1 MKRINNL
8 FEKIISVD
16 NLHAAYLNA
25 RKRKVRSKGVL
36 IFEEGDINQKL
47 LDLHI
52 KLKEGSFVT
61 SKYHIFNIVT
71 REGKERQIYQLPF
84 YPDRIVHHAILN
96 VLEPIWT
103 KSMSSSSYCCVKS
116 KGIHGIVKK
125 LKKVLVKYPDTAY
138 CLKLDVKKFY
148 PSINHDIMKVIIRKK
163 IKDKQVLKLLD
174 NIIDSA
180 DGMPIGNYT
189 SQFFANLYLTYYDHA
204 IKQQGQRHYFRYAD
218 DIVMLADSKD
228 HLHKLL
234 GFTRDYFQ
242 HLKLEIK
249 SNFQIFPVESR
260 GIDFVGYVFFHGYT
274 LMRKSIK
281 KRFARSIKQ
290 KPCNLNDL
298 PQIHSGYWGW
308 AKHCNSRNLLNKLC
322 HESI

>member
-8 FEKIISVD
+8 FETIISVD

-36 IFEEGDINQKL
+36 IFEQGDITQKL
-47 LDLHI
+47 LDLHT
-52 KLKEGSFVT
+52 KLKEGTFTT
-61 SKYHIFNIVT
+61 SNYHIFDIVT
-71 REGKERQIYQLPF
+71 REGKQRQIYQLPF

-103 KSMSSSSYCCVKS
+103 KTMSSSSYCCVKN

-125 LKKVLVKYPDTAY
+125 MKKILSKDPDTIF
-138 CLKLDVKKFY
+138 CLKLDVRKFY
-148 PSINHDIMKVIIRKK
+148 PSINHDIMKVIIRRK
-163 IKDKQVLKLLD
+163 IKDIRLLNLLD
-174 NIIDSA
+174 NIIESA
-180 DGMPIGNYT
+180 EGMPIGNYT

-204 IKQQGQRHYFRYAD
+204 IKHQGQKYYFRYAD
-218 DIVMLADSKD
+218 DIVMLSNRKD

-234 GFTRDYFQ
+234 DFTKDYFSK
-242 HLKLEIK
+242 LKLDIK

-260 GIDFVGYVFFHGYT
+260 GIDFVGYVFRHDYT

-281 KRFARSIKQ
+281 KRFAKAIK
-290 KPCNLNDL
+290 KRPCNLTDL
-298 PQIHSGYWGW
+298 PKIHSGYWGW
-308 AKHCNSRNLLNKLC
+308 AKHCNSRNLLNSLC
-322 HESI
+322 HEII

>member
-8 FEKIISVD
+8 FETIISVD
-16 NLHAAYLNA
+16 NLHAAYLTA

-36 IFEEGDINQKL
+36 LFEQGDINQKL
-47 LDLHI
+47 LDLHAR
-52 KLKEGSFVT
+52 LKEGTFTT
-61 SKYHIFNIVT
+61 SKYHIFDIVT
-71 REGKERQIYQLPF
+71 REGKQRQIYQLPF

-103 KSMSSSSYCCVKS
+103 KTMSSSSYCCVKN

-125 LKKVLVKYPDTAY
+125 MKKILYKDPDTTF
-138 CLKLDVKKFY
+138 CLKLDVRKFY
-148 PSINHDIMKVIIRKK
+148 PSINHDIMKVIIRRK
-163 IKDKQVLKLLD
+163 IKDIRLLNLLD
-174 NIIDSA
+174 NIIESA
-180 DGMPIGNYT
+180 EGMPIGNFT

-204 IKQQGQRHYFRYAD
+204 VKHQGQKYYFRYAD
-218 DIVMLADSKD
+218 DIVMLSNSKE

-234 GFTRDYFQ
+234 DFTKDYFSK
-242 HLKLEIK
+242 LKLDIK

-260 GIDFVGYVFFHGYT
+260 GIDFVGYVFRHDYT

-281 KRFARSIKQ
+281 KRFAKAIK
-290 KPCNLNDL
+290 KRPCSLTDL
-298 PQIHSGYWGW
+298 SKIHSGYWGW

>member
-1 MKRINNL
+1 
-8 FEKIISVD
+8 
-16 NLHAAYLNA
+16 
-25 RKRKVRSKGVL
+25 
-36 IFEEGDINQKL
+36 
-47 LDLHI
+47 
-52 KLKEGSFVT
+52 
-61 SKYHIFNIVT
+61 
-71 REGKERQIYQLPF
+71 
-84 YPDRIVHHAILN
+84 
-96 VLEPIWT
+96 
-103 KSMSSSSYCCVKS
+103 
-116 KGIHGIVKK
+116 
-125 LKKVLVKYPDTAY
+125 
-138 CLKLDVKKFY
+138 
-148 PSINHDIMKVIIRKK
+148 
-163 IKDKQVLKLLD
+163 
-174 NIIDSA
+174 
-180 DGMPIGNYT
+180 
-189 SQFFANLYLTYYDHA
+189 
-204 IKQQGQRHYFRYAD
+204 
-218 DIVMLADSKD
+218 MLADSKD